1 MIVQVFLAIQRVE
14 EKIMAMLRNLF
25 PLALAQA
32 FQTMEVSFRAK
43 LVHFYPIA
51 FWLLT
56 SLLCCLSPFIVWE
69 YSLAWTSDTDFSKTV
84 IQRDTKPSPLPLHTV
99 VVYTGPTQLNR
110 TEGKNE
116 LYLRNFEYFLSHNG
130 VDCESHHTIVTLS
143 DATYNYYMQ
152 EDSVLQRLATTCG
165 NALRVIRRENTCYD
179 MGSMY
184 VVLNT
189 FDLSQYDYFVY
200 LNCGVTGPLFWNSAT
215 ISWTRFFTSL
225 LNDQIKMAG
234 LSINCQFMG
243 RHNTTHVQSMAFA
256 LDKIGLG
263 IIQSSGAVYNCHQNG
278 TAMTKEDRLGLI
290 DRYEIGMSR
299 AILQSNYSIAAW
311 FSSSV
316 FFSYPGYFFY
326 PEPVIYSST
335 LGDCLDIWNIED
347 FLRHSLGCPLNS
359 PSCNLTFFK
368 TSRFIPPDI
377 SKEVGFQMENA
388 EMEEL
393 MTMYD
398 KKIADKVL
406 ALALQSLHSSA
417 FFE

>member
-1 MIVQVFLAIQRVE
+1 MSAFGIWVARAFPEIQTVE
-14 EKIMAMLRNLF
+14 AV
-25 PLALAQA
+25 
-32 FQTMEVSFRAK
+32 TRAK
-43 LVHFYPIA
+43 LRHFYPTA

-56 SLLCCLSPFIVWE
+56 GSLCFLGPFIVWE
-69 YSLAWTSDTDFSKTV
+69 YSLAWAGDNDFTQIV

-130 VDCESHHTIVTLS
+130 VDCKSHHTIVTLS

-152 EDSVLQRLATTCG
+152 EDSVLQRLAATCG
-165 NALRVIRRENTCYD
+165 NALRVIRREDTCYD

-234 LSINCQFMG
+234 LSVNCRQTRSDM
-243 RHNTTHVQSMAFA
+243 THIQSMAFA

-263 IIQSSGAVYNCHQNG
+263 IIQTSGAVYDCHKGN
-278 TAMTKEDRLGLI
+278 TAMTEKDKLDLI
-290 DRYEIGMSR
+290 GRYEIGMSQ
-299 AILQSNYSIAAW
+299 AILQSNYSITAW
-311 FSSSV
+311 FWTSGK
-316 FFSYPGYFFY
+316 FFH
-326 PEPVIYSST
+326 PEPAIFSST
-335 LGDCLDIWNIED
+335 RGDCRDIWSAEG
-347 FLRHSLGCPLNS
+347 LLKRSWGCPPKS

-368 TSRFIPPDI
+368 TSRVIPPDI
-377 SKEVGFQMENA
+377 SKEVGYRVENA

-393 MTMYD
+393 MTTYD
-398 KKIADKVL
+398 RAFTSRFL
-406 ALALQSLHSSA
+406 ALHPLHSA
-417 FFE
+417 VLE